1 MFELQIVNG
10 DTEQEAEQV
19 AEQVAG
25 EGEVPFPEMNVP
37 KSSLTQGS
45 S

>member
-10 DTEQEAEQV
+10 DTEQE

>member
-25 EGEVPFPEMNVP
+25 EGEVLFPE
-37 KSSLTQGS
+37 
-45 S
+45 